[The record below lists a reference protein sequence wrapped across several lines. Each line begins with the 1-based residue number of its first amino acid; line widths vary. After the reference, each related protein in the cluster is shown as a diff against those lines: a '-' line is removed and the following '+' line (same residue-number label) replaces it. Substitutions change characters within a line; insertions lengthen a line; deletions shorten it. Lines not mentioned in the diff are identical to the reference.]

1 MYFKTHCYGHWAKY
15 LVIHI
20 FYVFVASRVSGVN
33 GETKN
38 QNIWLQV
45 SPYPRPTYGY
55 KGSGKNVFIIK
66 MLHLRLIKTINDL
79 LVHK

>member
-1 MYFKTHCYGHWAKY
+1 MHIFDIYITHMHFNKKHHVFMGSLLFY
-15 LVIHI
+15 I
-20 FYVFVASRVSGVN
+20 FYVFVASRVSGVD

-55 KGSGKNVFIIK
+55 KGSGKNFFMMRNASFK
-66 MLHLRLIKTINDL
+66 IN
-79 LVHK
+79 